1 MRKIKFLALLI
12 LLIFSKT
19 AFSQTLIEFNKIT
32 YNPDFF
38 NNSGCSTYNRFGPNP
53 VAVNGYNI
61 RTVGGTLYTWNAP
74 KDLSLYAWGNTETG
88 QRTNAVVSVEYPFL
102 ANKTYLVEIY
112 GMNDHNWNNWVVPK
126 DHYNAV
132 FWFKLENNPQIVTT
146 ASNPCEESYS
156 PVEKSVGRYSKLI
169 ADPAIAFEMKT
180 YSVKFSPLENRS
192 ALKIFFDSSPVDPK
206 VIIDNIFRLRN
217 IKITE
222 IPYEG
227 DGPRYSASYSN
238 VPRPPRG
245 TPGYDITSINDPS
258 SIPTNPGRSAYN
270 DFTIMPN
277 QWILDYNGL
286 GYSVYLKDII
296 PNFNFSTLINVII
309 KGDAYTNPRTG
320 QVSNENII
328 LPGSYQNNQYE
339 YQLINGEVVIS
350 IKNATNTIP
359 SIPVNGQISYYQ

>member
-1 MRKIKFLALLI
+1 MKRIQILALLI

-19 AFSQTLIEFNKIT
+19 AFPQVLIEFNKIT

-132 FWFKLENNPQIVTT
+132 FWFKLENNPQILTT

-217 IKITE
+217 IKIVE
-222 IPYEG
+222 MPYEE
-227 DGPRYSASYSN
+227 DSRYTAAYEN
-238 VPRPPRG
+238 VPRDLRIG
-245 TPGYDITSINDPS
+245 E
-258 SIPTNPGRSAYN
+258 AYN
-270 DFTIMPN
+270 ISVEQPLVGGGGTVVRPIIISPN
-277 QWILDYNGL
+277 QWLSNSNGI
-286 GYSVYLKDII
+286 GYHVNLSSII
-296 PNFNFSTLINVII
+296 PNLYVSNGVELSIHEPWNGVGRPTRGEYFPVPKNYKNTYFTFILENHDVII
-309 KGDAYTNPRTG
+309 NTDNLPTTSVEFSLSYNP
-320 QVSNENII
+320 
-328 LPGSYQNNQYE
+328 
-339 YQLINGEVVIS
+339 
-350 IKNATNTIP
+350 
-359 SIPVNGQISYYQ
+359 